1 MSNMRRIAPKVAL
14 TVLPVSL
21 DSMGSPVIIPA
32 RVSSHWALAVRHCG
46 LTICHAVLA
55 ALLLGMFQAMTASA
69 SEDLYT
75 LGTGD
80 ELKITVYGEASLSG
94 QFVVDQA
101 GMISIPLI
109 GDVKAAGLTLH
120 EMKNTVRESLLD
132 GYLKHPL
139 LSVEVISYRPYIID
153 GEVVSP
159 GQYPFQ
165 QGVTI
170 RQAIT
175 VAGGF
180 KYAIYKH
187 EAIITRRGDPE
198 EKAFKASLDALVH
211 PGDYIWIL
219 E

>member
-1 MSNMRRIAPKVAL
+1 
-14 TVLPVSL
+14 
-21 DSMGSPVIIPA
+21 
-32 RVSSHWALAVRHCG
+32 
-46 LTICHAVLA
+46 
-55 ALLLGMFQAMTASA
+55 MTASA